1 MKEFPMANAFENIL
15 VEQKKDMCIVTLN
28 RPKQMNALN
37 LGLVRD
43 LRQAF
48 EAAKWD
54 EGIKVIILSGKGEK
68 SFCAGL
74 DLKERAQMSEKE
86 ILNSR
91 EHEIIP
97 LFHYLGDFPKPIIG
111 AINGVALGGGAELAL
126 VCDIRIASPYANF
139 GQTEIRWGMI
149 PSAGACQR
157 LRVIAGIAVAKELIF
172 TGRRIDAETA
182 QNLGIY
188 SRVIPSSQLLPE
200 ALKLGEEIAE
210 HSPLALMQAK
220 KVLDFGSGVS
230 HLQTFDFEASK
241 ECFYKGQAMTGHK
254 SFVPGGHD

>member
-1 MKEFPMANAFENIL
+1 MANDYENIL
-15 VEQKKDMCIVTLN
+15 VEQKKDMCIITLN

-48 EAAKWD
+48 GAARWEED
-54 EGIKVIILSGKGEK
+54 IKVIILTGKGEK
-68 SFCAGL
+68 GFCAGL
-74 DLKERAQMSEKE
+74 DLKERAQMNEEE
-86 ILNSR
+86 ILDSR
-91 EHEIIP
+91 EQEIIP

-126 VCDIRIASPYANF
+126 VCDIRIAAPNAGF
-139 GQTEIRWGMI
+139 GQTEIRWGMN

-172 TGRRIDAETA
+172 TGRKITAEVA
-182 QNLGIY
+182 HNLGIY
-188 SRVIPSSQLLPE
+188 SRVVPFEELLPE

-210 HSPLALMQAK
+210 HSRHAHGQAK
-220 KVLDFGSGVS
+220 KVHDFGSGVS
-230 HLQTFDFEASK
+230 HLQAFDFEASK
-241 ECFYKGQAMTGHK
+241 ECFYRGQAMAGHK
-254 SFVPGGHD
+254 SFVPGSRD

>member
-1 MKEFPMANAFENIL
+1 MANDYENIL
-15 VEQKKDMCIVTLN
+15 VEQRKDMCIITLN

-48 EAAKWD
+48 EAVRRD
-54 EGIKVIILSGKGEK
+54 DDIRVIILTGKGEK
-68 SFCAGL
+68 GFCAGL
-74 DLKERAQMSEKE
+74 DLKERAHMNKDE
-86 ILNSR
+86 ILDSR
-91 EHEIIP
+91 EQEIIP
-97 LFHYLGDFPKPIIG
+97 LFHYLGDFPRPIIG

-126 VCDIRIASPYANF
+126 VCDIRIASPNASF

-157 LRVIAGIAVAKELIF
+157 LRVIAGIAVAKELIY

-188 SRVIPSSQLLPE
+188 SRVIPPAQLIPE

-230 HLQTFDFEASK
+230 RLQAFDFEASK
-241 ECFYKGQAMTGHK
+241 ECFYKGQAMSGHK
-254 SFVPGGHD
+254 SFEPGDSE